1 MITNKKLNIA
11 IIEDSIIWGNK
22 NANLSKLEENLQ
34 YIPQETDIV
43 ILPELFSTGFLI
55 EDPEQM
61 RNLSERN
68 TENTIYTLN
77 HKLRINLNLKIS
89 YIMKAMTSK
98 SQKKKSL

>member
-68 TENTIYTLN
+68 TENTGKTIQHCHNRQFHCMYCQQN
-77 HKLRINLNLKIS
+77 IQQSFFYRKFW
-89 YIMKAMTSK
+89 
-98 SQKKKSL
+98 

>member
-61 RNLSERN
+61 RNLSE
-68 TENTIYTLN
+68 
-77 HKLRINLNLKIS
+77 
-89 YIMKAMTSK
+89 
-98 SQKKKSL
+98 